1 MALRLALAGV
11 GGRGLEWAREV
22 ASAPQWELAAC
33 VDSDDRALARAA
45 QEAGLPRSSCFTDV
59 ADALDTVPCDAVL
72 VATPPECHRDHC
84 EAALERSLGLLVEKP
99 FATSLDDARA
109 LVDLGERHGAPI
121 VVGQNLRYTRAHRAV
136 RRVVA
141 SGALGEV
148 RMVVAQSYRVPHL
161 AGWREEADELIV
173 WEVAVHHLDALRHT
187 IGELSGVMAESYGSV
202 PGRSLNAML
211 TFENGARG
219 LYTATY
225 ESSGHEFFERG
236 QEYYERIVGDRG
248 TLHVL
253 HRWLV
258 LCPRGGLPRL
268 VRRGKREVSEER
280 ILLDQLRRAIEAGES
295 PECSGA
301 DNLGTVAAVEACAVS
316 VAESRW
322 VDPRDLV
329 AARV

>member
-1 MALRLALAGV
+1 MALRIALAGV
-11 GGRGLEWAREV
+11 GRRGREWAREI
-22 ASAPQWELAAC
+22 AAAPECELVAC
-33 VDSDDRALARAA
+33 VDPDDAALAWARPELGLAGAA
-45 QEAGLPRSSCFTDV
+45 CFTSLG
-59 ADALDTVPCDAVL
+59 DAVQTLRCDAAVI
-72 VATPPECHRDHC
+72 ATPPAVHREDC
-84 EAALERSLGLLVEKP
+84 ETALEHGLGLLVEKP
-99 FATSLDDARA
+99 FAMSVDDARHV
-109 LVDLGERHGAPI
+109 VDVAERRNLPI

-148 RMVVAQSYRVPHL
+148 RMVVVQSYRAPDMD
-161 AGWREEADELIV
+161 GWRGDADELIV

-187 IGELSGVMAESYGSV
+187 IGELSGVVAESHGTV

-211 TFENGARG
+211 AFENGARG

-236 QEYYERIVGDRG
+236 QEYYERVVGERA

-258 LCPRGGLPRL
+258 LCPRGGLPRP
-268 VRRGKREVSEER
+268 VRRGRREMTEER
-280 ILLDQLRRAIEAGES
+280 VLLGQLRRALATGEP

-301 DNLGTVAAVEACAVS
+301 DNLRTLAAVEACAIS
-316 VAESRW
+316 VAEGRW
-322 VDPRDLV
+322 VDPRELV
-329 AARV
+329 ATHV